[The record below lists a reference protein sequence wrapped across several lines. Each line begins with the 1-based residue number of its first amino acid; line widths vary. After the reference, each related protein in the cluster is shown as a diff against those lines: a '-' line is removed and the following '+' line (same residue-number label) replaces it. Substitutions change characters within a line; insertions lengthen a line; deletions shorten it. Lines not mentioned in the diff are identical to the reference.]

1 MLSWRWP
8 INKVETFCS
17 IEHFLTQLC
26 RLLLRN
32 YILKYFEVVPEKL
45 CNINTNISSQTSDLM
60 FPWLTL
66 RIRPYSGVWRL
77 AGRQTG
83 ISQITKRDILSSGMS
98 LSPHKVNGY
107 TLLDEVLVFFLLGHS
122 DPWRTEYYVD
132 WTLREVPSDTAS
144 YPRKTDT
151 SATQLRKSKNY

>member
-1 MLSWRWP
+1 
-8 INKVETFCS
+8 
-17 IEHFLTQLC
+17 
-26 RLLLRN
+26 
-32 YILKYFEVVPEKL
+32 
-45 CNINTNISSQTSDLM
+45 M

-122 DPWRTEYYVD
+122 DP
-132 WTLREVPSDTAS
+132 
-144 YPRKTDT
+144 
-151 SATQLRKSKNY
+151 